1 MKKYDILVIG
11 SGAGMNVASDAL
23 SNGFKVALVDKGPLG
38 GTCLNLGCI
47 PSKLLIFPAERIADI
62 ENSKKLGIE
71 AEVNKVHFIDIMER
85 MRSAIKEDREDI
97 QKGIKM
103 AKKLDYYN
111 GSGYFIDDYT
121 IEVNGKK
128 ILLFDDVADTGE
140 SLIFASDYLLEQGA
154 ALVKTATLFFK
165 ERSAITPDYYASRTN
180 AWIIFPF
187 EIREM
192 SQLLSNNWRKQGLA
206 ESEIIARLK
215 KLNFNEKIMQY
226 FAKIEK

>member
-1 MKKYDILVIG
+1 MQFDHIVFDNDPAQYITPSWQDLDQLSFELAKQVIG
-11 SGAGMNVASDAL
+11 SGEKFDLVVALAKGAWPMSR
-23 SNGFKVALVDKGPLG
+23 ALVDYLAMS
-38 GTCLNLGCI
+38 NLV
-47 PSKLLIFPAERIADI
+47 S
-62 ENSKKLGIE
+62 LGIRFYSGINQRLKE
-71 AEVNKVHFIDIMER
+71 PEVYQDLPVKV
-85 MRSAIKEDREDI
+85 
-97 QKGIKM
+97 KGKR
-103 AKKLDYYN
+103 
-111 GSGYFIDDYT
+111 
-121 IEVNGKK
+121 

-165 ERSAITPDYYASRTN
+165 ERSAIIPDYYASRTN

-206 ESEIIARLK
+206 ESEINARLK

>member
-1 MKKYDILVIG
+1 MQFDHIVFDNDPAQYITPSWQDLDQLSFELAKQVIESGEKFDLVVALAK
-11 SGAGMNVASDAL
+11 GAWPMSR
-23 SNGFKVALVDKGPLG
+23 ALVDYLAMS
-38 GTCLNLGCI
+38 NLV
-47 PSKLLIFPAERIADI
+47 S
-62 ENSKKLGIE
+62 LGIRFYSGINQRLKE
-71 AEVNKVHFIDIMER
+71 PEVYQDLPVR
-85 MRSAIKEDREDI
+85 
-97 QKGIKM
+97 
-103 AKKLDYYN
+103 
-111 GSGYFIDDYT
+111 
-121 IEVNGKK
+121 VNGKK

-192 SQLLSNNWRKQGLA
+192 SQLLSNNWRKQELA
-206 ESEIIARLK
+206 ESAINARLK
-215 KLNFNEKIMQY
+215 KLNFSEKIMQY

>member
-1 MKKYDILVIG
+1 MQFDHIVFDNDPAQYITPSWQDLDQLSFELAKQVIESGEKFDLVVALAK
-11 SGAGMNVASDAL
+11 GAWPMSR
-23 SNGFKVALVDKGPLG
+23 ALVDYLAMS
-38 GTCLNLGCI
+38 NLV
-47 PSKLLIFPAERIADI
+47 S
-62 ENSKKLGIE
+62 LGIRFYSGINQRLKE
-71 AEVNKVHFIDIMER
+71 PEVYQDLPVR
-85 MRSAIKEDREDI
+85 
-97 QKGIKM
+97 
-103 AKKLDYYN
+103 
-111 GSGYFIDDYT
+111 
-121 IEVNGKK
+121 VNGKK
-128 ILLFDDVADTGE
+128 ILLFDDVTDTGE

-206 ESEIIARLK
+206 ESEINARLK

>member
-1 MKKYDILVIG
+1 MQFDHIVFDNDPAQYITPSWQDLDQLSFELAKQVIG
-11 SGAGMNVASDAL
+11 SGEKFDLVVALAKGAWPMSR
-23 SNGFKVALVDKGPLG
+23 ALVDYLAMS
-38 GTCLNLGCI
+38 NLV
-47 PSKLLIFPAERIADI
+47 S
-62 ENSKKLGIE
+62 LGIRFYSGINQRLKE
-71 AEVNKVHFIDIMER
+71 PEVYQDLPVR
-85 MRSAIKEDREDI
+85 
-97 QKGIKM
+97 
-103 AKKLDYYN
+103 
-111 GSGYFIDDYT
+111 
-121 IEVNGKK
+121 VNGKK

-206 ESEIIARLK
+206 ESAINARLK
-215 KLNFNEKIMQY
+215 KLNFSEKIMQY

>member
-1 MKKYDILVIG
+1 MQFDHIVFDNDRAQYITPSWQDLDQLSFELAKQVIG
-11 SGAGMNVASDAL
+11 SGEKFDLVVALAKGAWPMSR
-23 SNGFKVALVDKGPLG
+23 ALVDYLAMS
-38 GTCLNLGCI
+38 NLV
-47 PSKLLIFPAERIADI
+47 S
-62 ENSKKLGIE
+62 LGIRFYSGINQRLKE
-71 AEVNKVHFIDIMER
+71 PEVYQDLPVKV
-85 MRSAIKEDREDI
+85 
-97 QKGIKM
+97 KGKR
-103 AKKLDYYN
+103 
-111 GSGYFIDDYT
+111 
-121 IEVNGKK
+121 

-206 ESEIIARLK
+206 ESAINARLK

>member
-1 MKKYDILVIG
+1 MQFDHIVFDNDPAQYITPSWQDLDQLSFELAKQVIESGEKFDLVVALAK
-11 SGAGMNVASDAL
+11 GAWPMSR
-23 SNGFKVALVDKGPLG
+23 ALVDYLAMS
-38 GTCLNLGCI
+38 NLV
-47 PSKLLIFPAERIADI
+47 S
-62 ENSKKLGIE
+62 LGIRFYSGINQRLKE
-71 AEVNKVHFIDIMER
+71 PEVYQDLPVKV
-85 MRSAIKEDREDI
+85 
-97 QKGIKM
+97 KGKR
-103 AKKLDYYN
+103 
-111 GSGYFIDDYT
+111 
-121 IEVNGKK
+121 

-206 ESEIIARLK
+206 ESEINARLK

>member
-1 MKKYDILVIG
+1 MQFDHIVFDNDPAQYITPSWQDLDQLSFELAKQVIESGEKFDLVVALAK
-11 SGAGMNVASDAL
+11 GAWPMSR
-23 SNGFKVALVDKGPLG
+23 ALVDYLAMS
-38 GTCLNLGCI
+38 NLV
-47 PSKLLIFPAERIADI
+47 S
-62 ENSKKLGIE
+62 LGIRFYSGINQRLKE
-71 AEVNKVHFIDIMER
+71 PEVYQDLPVR
-85 MRSAIKEDREDI
+85 
-97 QKGIKM
+97 
-103 AKKLDYYN
+103 
-111 GSGYFIDDYT
+111 
-121 IEVNGKK
+121 VNGKK

-206 ESEIIARLK
+206 ESAINARLK
-215 KLNFNEKIMQY
+215 KLNFSEKIMQY

>member
-1 MKKYDILVIG
+1 MQFDHIVFDNDPAQYITPSWQDLDQLSFELAKQVIESGEKFDLVVALAK
-11 SGAGMNVASDAL
+11 GAWPMSR
-23 SNGFKVALVDKGPLG
+23 ALVDYLAMS
-38 GTCLNLGCI
+38 NLV
-47 PSKLLIFPAERIADI
+47 S
-62 ENSKKLGIE
+62 LGIRFYSGINQRLKE
-71 AEVNKVHFIDIMER
+71 PEVYQDLPVKV
-85 MRSAIKEDREDI
+85 
-97 QKGIKM
+97 KGKR
-103 AKKLDYYN
+103 
-111 GSGYFIDDYT
+111 
-121 IEVNGKK
+121 
-128 ILLFDDVADTGE
+128 ILLFDDVTDTGE

-206 ESEIIARLK
+206 ESAINARLK

>member
-1 MKKYDILVIG
+1 MQFDHIVFDNDPAQYITPSWQDLDQLSFELAKQVIG
-11 SGAGMNVASDAL
+11 SGEKFDLVVALAKGAWPMSR
-23 SNGFKVALVDKGPLG
+23 ALVDYLAMS
-38 GTCLNLGCI
+38 NLV
-47 PSKLLIFPAERIADI
+47 S
-62 ENSKKLGIE
+62 LGIRFYSGINQRLKE
-71 AEVNKVHFIDIMER
+71 PEVYQDLPVR
-85 MRSAIKEDREDI
+85 
-97 QKGIKM
+97 
-103 AKKLDYYN
+103 
-111 GSGYFIDDYT
+111 
-121 IEVNGKK
+121 VNGKK
-128 ILLFDDVADTGE
+128 ILLFDDVTDTGE

-165 ERSAITPDYYASRTN
+165 ERSAIIPDYYASRTN

-206 ESEIIARLK
+206 ESEINARLK

>member
-1 MKKYDILVIG
+1 MQFDHIVFDNDPAQYITPSWQDLDQLSFELAKQVIG
-11 SGAGMNVASDAL
+11 SGEKFDLVVALAKGAWPMSR
-23 SNGFKVALVDKGPLG
+23 ALVDYLAMS
-38 GTCLNLGCI
+38 NLV
-47 PSKLLIFPAERIADI
+47 S
-62 ENSKKLGIE
+62 LGIRFYSGINQRLKE
-71 AEVNKVHFIDIMER
+71 PEVYQDLPVR
-85 MRSAIKEDREDI
+85 
-97 QKGIKM
+97 
-103 AKKLDYYN
+103 
-111 GSGYFIDDYT
+111 
-121 IEVNGKK
+121 VNGKK

-206 ESEIIARLK
+206 ESEINARLK

>member
-1 MKKYDILVIG
+1 MQFDHIVFDNDPAQYITPSWQDLDQLSFELAKQVIG
-11 SGAGMNVASDAL
+11 SGEKFDLVVALAKGAWPMSR
-23 SNGFKVALVDKGPLG
+23 ALVDYLAMS
-38 GTCLNLGCI
+38 NLV
-47 PSKLLIFPAERIADI
+47 S
-62 ENSKKLGIE
+62 LGIRFYSGINQRLKE
-71 AEVNKVHFIDIMER
+71 PEVYQDLPVKV
-85 MRSAIKEDREDI
+85 
-97 QKGIKM
+97 KGKR
-103 AKKLDYYN
+103 
-111 GSGYFIDDYT
+111 
-121 IEVNGKK
+121 

-192 SQLLSNNWRKQGLA
+192 SQLLSNNWLKQGLA
-206 ESEIIARLK
+206 ESAINARLK

>member
-1 MKKYDILVIG
+1 MQFDHIVFDNDPAQYITPSWQDLDQLSFELAKQVIESGEKFDLVVALAK
-11 SGAGMNVASDAL
+11 GAWPMSR
-23 SNGFKVALVDKGPLG
+23 ALVDYLAMS
-38 GTCLNLGCI
+38 NLV
-47 PSKLLIFPAERIADI
+47 S
-62 ENSKKLGIE
+62 LGIRFYSGINQRLKE
-71 AEVNKVHFIDIMER
+71 PEVYQDLPVKV
-85 MRSAIKEDREDI
+85 
-97 QKGIKM
+97 KGKR
-103 AKKLDYYN
+103 
-111 GSGYFIDDYT
+111 
-121 IEVNGKK
+121 

-206 ESEIIARLK
+206 ESAINARLK

>member
-1 MKKYDILVIG
+1 MQFDHIVFDNDPAQYITPSWQDLDQLSFELAKQVIG
-11 SGAGMNVASDAL
+11 SGEKFDLVVALAKGAWPMSR
-23 SNGFKVALVDKGPLG
+23 ALVDYLAMS
-38 GTCLNLGCI
+38 NLV
-47 PSKLLIFPAERIADI
+47 S
-62 ENSKKLGIE
+62 LGIRFYSGINQRLKE
-71 AEVNKVHFIDIMER
+71 PEVYQDLPVR
-85 MRSAIKEDREDI
+85 
-97 QKGIKM
+97 
-103 AKKLDYYN
+103 
-111 GSGYFIDDYT
+111 
-121 IEVNGKK
+121 VNGKK

-206 ESEIIARLK
+206 ESAINARLK

>member
-1 MKKYDILVIG
+1 MQFDHIVFDNDPAQYITPSWQDLDQLSFELAKQVIESGEKFDLVVALAK
-11 SGAGMNVASDAL
+11 GAWPMSR
-23 SNGFKVALVDKGPLG
+23 ALVDYLAMS
-38 GTCLNLGCI
+38 NLV
-47 PSKLLIFPAERIADI
+47 S
-62 ENSKKLGIE
+62 LGIRFYSGINQRLKE
-71 AEVNKVHFIDIMER
+71 PEVYQDLPVR
-85 MRSAIKEDREDI
+85 
-97 QKGIKM
+97 
-103 AKKLDYYN
+103 
-111 GSGYFIDDYT
+111 
-121 IEVNGKK
+121 VNGKK

-206 ESEIIARLK
+206 ESEINARLK

>member
-1 MKKYDILVIG
+1 MQFDHIVFDNDPAQYITPSWQDLDQLSFELAKQVIG
-11 SGAGMNVASDAL
+11 SGEKFDLVVALAKGAWPMSR
-23 SNGFKVALVDKGPLG
+23 ALVDYLAMS
-38 GTCLNLGCI
+38 NLV
-47 PSKLLIFPAERIADI
+47 S
-62 ENSKKLGIE
+62 LGIRFYSGINQRLKE
-71 AEVNKVHFIDIMER
+71 PEVYQDLPVKV
-85 MRSAIKEDREDI
+85 
-97 QKGIKM
+97 KGKR
-103 AKKLDYYN
+103 
-111 GSGYFIDDYT
+111 
-121 IEVNGKK
+121 

-140 SLIFASDYLLEQGA
+140 SLIFASDYLLEQVA

-206 ESEIIARLK
+206 ESAINARLK

>member
-1 MKKYDILVIG
+1 MQFDHIVFDNDPAQYITPSWQDLDQLSFELAKQVIESGEKFDLVVALAK
-11 SGAGMNVASDAL
+11 GAWPMSR
-23 SNGFKVALVDKGPLG
+23 ALVDYLAMS
-38 GTCLNLGCI
+38 NLV
-47 PSKLLIFPAERIADI
+47 S
-62 ENSKKLGIE
+62 LGIRFYSGINQRLKE
-71 AEVNKVHFIDIMER
+71 PEVYQDLPVKV
-85 MRSAIKEDREDI
+85 
-97 QKGIKM
+97 KGKR
-103 AKKLDYYN
+103 
-111 GSGYFIDDYT
+111 
-121 IEVNGKK
+121 

-206 ESEIIARLK
+206 ESAINARLK
-215 KLNFNEKIMQY
+215 KLNFSEKIMQY

>member
-1 MKKYDILVIG
+1 MQFDHIVFDNDPAQYITPSWQDLDQLSFELAKQVIESGEKFDLVVALAK
-11 SGAGMNVASDAL
+11 GAWPMSR
-23 SNGFKVALVDKGPLG
+23 ALVDYLAMS
-38 GTCLNLGCI
+38 NLV
-47 PSKLLIFPAERIADI
+47 S
-62 ENSKKLGIE
+62 LGIRFYSGINQRLKE
-71 AEVNKVHFIDIMER
+71 PEVYQDLPVKV
-85 MRSAIKEDREDI
+85 
-97 QKGIKM
+97 KGKR
-103 AKKLDYYN
+103 
-111 GSGYFIDDYT
+111 
-121 IEVNGKK
+121 

-206 ESEIIARLK
+206 ESAINARLK
-215 KLNFNEKIMQY
+215 KLSFNEKIMQY

>member
-1 MKKYDILVIG
+1 MQFDHIVFDNDPAQYITPSWQDLDQLSFELAKQVIESGEKFDLVVALAK
-11 SGAGMNVASDAL
+11 GAWPMSR
-23 SNGFKVALVDKGPLG
+23 ALVDYLAMS
-38 GTCLNLGCI
+38 NLV
-47 PSKLLIFPAERIADI
+47 S
-62 ENSKKLGIE
+62 LGIRFYSGINQRLKE
-71 AEVNKVHFIDIMER
+71 PEVYQDLPVR
-85 MRSAIKEDREDI
+85 
-97 QKGIKM
+97 
-103 AKKLDYYN
+103 
-111 GSGYFIDDYT
+111 
-121 IEVNGKK
+121 VNGKK

-206 ESEIIARLK
+206 ESEINARLK
-215 KLNFNEKIMQY
+215 KLNFSEKIMQY

>member
-1 MKKYDILVIG
+1 MQFDHIVFDNDPAQYITPSWQDLDQLSFELAKQVIG
-11 SGAGMNVASDAL
+11 PGEKFDLVVALAKGAWPMSR
-23 SNGFKVALVDKGPLG
+23 ALVDYLAMS
-38 GTCLNLGCI
+38 NLV
-47 PSKLLIFPAERIADI
+47 S
-62 ENSKKLGIE
+62 LGIRFYSGINQRLKE
-71 AEVNKVHFIDIMER
+71 PEVYQDLPVKV
-85 MRSAIKEDREDI
+85 
-97 QKGIKM
+97 KGKR
-103 AKKLDYYN
+103 
-111 GSGYFIDDYT
+111 
-121 IEVNGKK
+121 

-206 ESEIIARLK
+206 ESAINARLK

>member
-1 MKKYDILVIG
+1 MQFDHIVFDNDPAQYITPSGQDLDQLSFELAKQVIG
-11 SGAGMNVASDAL
+11 SGEKFDLVVALAKGAWPMSR
-23 SNGFKVALVDKGPLG
+23 ALVDYLAMS
-38 GTCLNLGCI
+38 NLV
-47 PSKLLIFPAERIADI
+47 S
-62 ENSKKLGIE
+62 LGIRFYSGINQRLKE
-71 AEVNKVHFIDIMER
+71 PEVYQDLPVKV
-85 MRSAIKEDREDI
+85 
-97 QKGIKM
+97 KGKR
-103 AKKLDYYN
+103 
-111 GSGYFIDDYT
+111 
-121 IEVNGKK
+121 

-154 ALVKTATLFFK
+154 ALVRTATLFFK

-206 ESEIIARLK
+206 ESAINARLK

>member
-1 MKKYDILVIG
+1 MQFDHIVFDNDPAQYITPSWQDLDQLSFELAKQVIG
-11 SGAGMNVASDAL
+11 SGEKFDLVVALAKGAWPMSR
-23 SNGFKVALVDKGPLG
+23 ALVDYLAMS
-38 GTCLNLGCI
+38 NLV
-47 PSKLLIFPAERIADI
+47 S
-62 ENSKKLGIE
+62 LGIRFYSGINQRLKE
-71 AEVNKVHFIDIMER
+71 PEVYQDLPVKV
-85 MRSAIKEDREDI
+85 
-97 QKGIKM
+97 KGKR
-103 AKKLDYYN
+103 
-111 GSGYFIDDYT
+111 
-121 IEVNGKK
+121 

-206 ESEIIARLK
+206 ESAINARLK
-215 KLNFNEKIMQY
+215 KLNFSEKIMQY